1 MIEALSWDTA
11 RMALLQSWLQATAA
25 VERATDMALQ
35 SQLALEW
42 GLTSTLPQAVDK
54 LRAVIHAQR
63 QSPADIGGGG
73 AKLGLKPLGNG
84 LQGREADLDTVT
96 LNA

>member
-1 MIEALSWDTA
+1 MEQLGVGFEPFLHGLKQGVPRS
-11 RMALLQSWLQATAA
+11 AA
-25 VERATDMALQ
+25 CGSRIVQGHVAMQ
-35 SQLALEW
+35 
-42 GLTSTLPQAVDK
+42 G
-54 LRAVIHAQR
+54 HAQR

-84 LQGREADLDTVT
+84 LQGREADLTVT